1 MGRFRALYGLQV
13 SGHPGASQVDPAT
26 ERRKPCLCHVG
37 AACARVRNRFLLWES
52 AGPKFFPSHA
62 TRDVFNRGDSEP
74 AGLVFAY
81 RLPE

>member
-1 MGRFRALYGLQV
+1 MSEVACTDVRGRLHA
-13 SGHPGASQVDPAT
+13 
-26 ERRKPCLCHVG
+26 
-37 AACARVRNRFLLWES
+37 FLLWES

-62 TRDVFNRGDSEP
+62 TRDVFNRGNSEP

>member
-1 MGRFRALYGLQV
+1 MRSTIRRATRGHRRAGGAPLPVSMSEVACTDVRGRLHA
-13 SGHPGASQVDPAT
+13 
-26 ERRKPCLCHVG
+26 
-37 AACARVRNRFLLWES
+37 FLLWES